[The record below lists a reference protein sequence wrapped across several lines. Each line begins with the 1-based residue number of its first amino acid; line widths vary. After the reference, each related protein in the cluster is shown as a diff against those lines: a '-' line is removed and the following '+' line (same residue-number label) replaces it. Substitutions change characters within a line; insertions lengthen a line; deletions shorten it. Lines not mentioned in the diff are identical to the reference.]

1 MLFNPLK
8 LFTVGFM
15 LVFTVILT
23 SLLIAAVA
31 AGDYIASV
39 GGAISAACVIGLT
52 WDIVQKDL
60 PFYYPTLVVGFA
72 LTKGPT

>member
-1 MLFNPLK
+1 MLFNPFK
-8 LFTVGFM
+8 LFVVGFM

-52 WDIVQKDL
+52 WDIVQKD
-60 PFYYPTLVVGFA
+60 
-72 LTKGPT
+72 